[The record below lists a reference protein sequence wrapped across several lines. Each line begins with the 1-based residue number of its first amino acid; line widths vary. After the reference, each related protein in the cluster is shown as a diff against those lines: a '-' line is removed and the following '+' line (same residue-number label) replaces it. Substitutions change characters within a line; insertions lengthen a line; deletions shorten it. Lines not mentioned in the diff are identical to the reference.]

1 MSQKKTIKDVAE
13 RAGCSIATVSRVLN
27 GSGPASQ
34 EKREQVML
42 AAEELGFRFNEL
54 GRSLQ
59 SRRSR
64 TIGIIVPALTNP
76 VFAEAIE
83 GIQAAADEAGYQ
95 ILLNCANYEQQRE
108 LDCVSTL
115 LAKQVDGI
123 ILTVG
128 DPEDCPTLRLLAETG
143 TPYCLIFNQTGS
155 GRHAEVGV
163 DNIAAAR
170 SVGEAL
176 MEAGHREVAFV
187 AVRFSSSDRSRQRYA
202 GLCDALADAGAP
214 EPRLLEV
221 EYEPR
226 NLKNALAAMFAEQP
240 DTTALFAS
248 NDMLALAC
256 MRALRAIG
264 RSVPGD
270 VSVIGFDGISIGDLV
285 HPRLATIATPGRE
298 MGAHA
303 ARLIIDALK
312 DNRKPT
318 PETVALPF
326 SFRSGESLAQP
337 GFGSAG
343 GRAVTRPPAAFST
356 PPDSNQT
363 K

>member
-34 EKREQVML
+34 EKRDQVMR

-95 ILLNCANYEQQRE
+95 VLLNCANYEQDRE
-108 LDCVSTL
+108 LDCLSTL
-115 LAKQVDGI
+115 LAKQVDGL
-123 ILTVG
+123 ILTVS
-128 DPEDCPTLRLLAETG
+128 DPEDCPTLRLIEKSH

-163 DNIAAAR
+163 DNVAAAR
-170 SVGEAL
+170 RVGEAL
-176 MEAGHREVAFV
+176 MDAGHRTVAFV
-187 AVRFSSSDRSRQRYA
+187 AVRFSTSDRSRQRYA
-202 GLCDALADAGAP
+202 GLCAALAAAGAP

-221 EYEPR
+221 DYEPR
-226 NLKNALAAMFAEQP
+226 NLENALAALFAGEPQ
-240 DTTALFAS
+240 TTALFAS

-285 HPRLATIATPGRE
+285 HPRLATITTPGRE

-303 ARLIIDALK
+303 ARIIVDALK
-312 DNRKPT
+312 ENRKPP

-326 SFRSGESLAQP
+326 AFRSGESLAPP
-337 GFGSAG
+337 GNGSAG
-343 GRAVTRPPAAFST
+343 GRAATPPPAAFST
-356 PPDSNQT
+356 LPDSNQT